1 MLNGVAGAVT
11 ELSLKHCTLARH
23 FDYTGGGRKFPETRA
38 SHIPQCCRAALQMG
52 IHFHGGDHGTEMPGS
67 KLGDVVGSTRHG

>member
-1 MLNGVAGAVT
+1 MGPDAHGRAGVAAA
-11 ELSLKHCTLARH
+11 LALQGYVAEERV
-23 FDYTGGGRKFPETRA
+23 
-38 SHIPQCCRAALQMG
+38 AALQMG